1 LLVAS
6 VQWPVTSKAFNRK
19 DRRVGKDVKPH
30 REKLEPDFLGSLGG
44 KAFDLTG
51 YRRLTTGH

>member
-19 DRRVGKDVKPH
+19 DRRVRKDVKPH
-30 REKLEPDFLGSLGG
+30 REKLEPDFLGSLGVLGG
-44 KAFDLTG
+44 KLLT
-51 YRRLTTGH
+51 LLATGD